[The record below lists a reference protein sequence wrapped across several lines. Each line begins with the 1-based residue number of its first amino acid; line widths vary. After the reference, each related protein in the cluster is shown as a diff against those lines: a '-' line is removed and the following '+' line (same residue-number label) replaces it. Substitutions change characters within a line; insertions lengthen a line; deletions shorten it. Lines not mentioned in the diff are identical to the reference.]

1 MELIQE
7 IIFEQNKVLLMRI
20 AKDLLETEKQRE
32 EFIKMFHKKNYAYI
46 HICKSNKI
54 KQYQK
59 KIERIMR

>member
-46 HICKSNKI
+46 
-54 KQYQK
+54 
-59 KIERIMR
+59 